1 VCAQTCTVGQPVE
14 DQTTEVTTDFQTQ
27 KSKCKRCRYYILGPV
42 IKQYNALN
50 LAWHELTIL
59 IRNSAVM
66 RDVLHFAGNN
76 QSVDFC
82 RLREEAGWKLF
93 LPATTTACRAS
104 YTVHWRCKDARSYSS
119 RVDYCNT
126 VLYSACAAHS
136 RPFQSVLNGWSSTTH
151 RRKAQ
156 VRPHH
161 NHASRP
167 PIAAGATTYPVQ
179 AVYTSK

>member
-1 VCAQTCTVGQPVE
+1 MCAQTCTVGQPVE

-104 YTVHWRCKDARSYSS
+104 YIVHWRYKDARSCLDIAVLTIVTVYSTA
-119 RVDYCNT
+119 RVQLIKPQLA
-126 VLYSACAAHS
+126 VARL
-136 RPFQSVLNGWSSTTH
+136 RL
-151 RRKAQ
+151 
-156 VRPHH
+156 
-161 NHASRP
+161 HASMMSICLSVCPSVCLSVAKIQKKRQKLSNLELWP
-167 PIAAGATTYPVQ
+167 F
-179 AVYTSK
+179 